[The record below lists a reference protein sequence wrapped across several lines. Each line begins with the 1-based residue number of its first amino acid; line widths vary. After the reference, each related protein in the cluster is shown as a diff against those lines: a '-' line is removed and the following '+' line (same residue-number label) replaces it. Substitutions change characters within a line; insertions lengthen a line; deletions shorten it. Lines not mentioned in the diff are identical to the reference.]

1 MLIQTEVCLKPSELI
16 LRSYL
21 SFPEELS
28 FVSYIAFLVLYLQN
42 NIYCFFNIIMIVI
55 HISFTLDSIHKDIP
69 IQYFLHLISHSL
81 EKYLLNLSLT
91 SHASV
96 SICFIFN
103 IYLQNIATFPP
114 LHHLQKFDK
123 TIVVILSSDLPMEL
137 EAGLGTYLKFLQP
150 QLK

>member
-28 FVSYIAFLVLYLQN
+28 FVSEIAFLVLYLQN
-42 NIYCFFNIIMIVI
+42 NIYCFFNVIMLLIY
-55 HISFTLDSIHKDIP
+55 ISFTLDSIHRDIP
-69 IQYFLHLISHSL
+69 IQYFFSHSL
-81 EKYLLNLSLT
+81 EKYLLNLSLI
-91 SHASV
+91 SDASV
-96 SICFIFN
+96 LICFIFN